1 MRCCA
6 ISRESSASSYHRRM
20 VSNDKCLFCR
30 IANGEI
36 TARKVYEDD
45 EVFAFEDINPQ
56 APTHVLIIPRKH
68 IPSLDDLG
76 EGDAAILGTT
86 LARAADIAR
95 NLQLN
100 ADGYRLVVN
109 TGEASGQ
116 TVFHVHFHILGG
128 RNLGW
133 PPG

>member
-1 MRCCA
+1 
-6 ISRESSASSYHRRM
+6 M

-36 TARKVYEDD
+36 TARKVYEDAD
-45 EVFAFEDINPQ
+45 VFAFEDINPQ

-76 EGDAAILGTT
+76 EGDAAVLGNVV
-86 LARAADIAR
+86 ARISDIAR
-95 NLQLN
+95 RLQLSES
-100 ADGYRLVVN
+100 GYRVVVN
-109 TGEASGQ
+109 TGENAGQ
-116 TVFHVHFHILGG
+116 MVFHVHFHILGG
-128 RNLGW
+128 RNFGW

>member
-1 MRCCA
+1 MRCFPT
-6 ISRESSASSYHRRM
+6 SRESSASSYHRRM
-20 VSNDKCLFCR
+20 GSNDRCLFCR

-45 EVFAFEDINPQ
+45 DVFAFEDINPQ

-68 IPSLDDLG
+68 ISSLDDLG
-76 EGDAAILGTT
+76 DGDAAVIGTT

-95 NLQLN
+95 NLHLN
-100 ADGYRLVVN
+100 GDGYRLVVN
-109 TGEASGQ
+109 TGEAAGQ

-128 RNLGW
+128 RNFGW